1 MPDEDLLLSDVERR
15 VALRQLTAF
24 RMLSDDALGA
34 IARLSRRR
42 ELAPGSTT
50 VVEPG
55 HERMAVSLLG
65 GDLRVSRMGRP
76 SRVAEESHV
85 LGMYWLARDSMPL
98 ELYTE
103 RGAVVLEF
111 AADRLDEVLEEHFP
125 VWLATAQ
132 GIASWLLN
140 LAPVSPLQTAERR
153 AESLV
158 PRLTERIA
166 ALQEAMPFA
175 RGYVD
180 ALMQLDE
187 EAVPV
192 RYEPGDVIWRA
203 GDVADSVLVV
213 LDGAVRGLTADEPSG
228 IGSLEL
234 FANRPRASALEAVEP
249 TTALRIGKELLY
261 DLVEDHHE
269 LARDLLAMIAASIV
283 QIME

>member
-1 MPDEDLLLSDVERR
+1 MPGEDLLLSDVERR
-15 VALRQLTAF
+15 VALRQIAAF
-24 RMLSDDALGA
+24 RTLSEDALGA

-50 VVEPG
+50 VVQPG
-55 HERMAVSLLG
+55 RERMAVSLLSG
-65 GDLRVSRMGRP
+65 VLRVSRMGRL
-76 SRVAEESHV
+76 SRVSQESHV

-111 AADRLDEVLEEHFP
+111 PADRLDEVLEEHFP
-125 VWLATAQ
+125 VWLSMAQ
-132 GIASWLLN
+132 AVASWQLN
-140 LAPVSPLQTAERR
+140 LAPVSPLQTAGRR
-153 AESLV
+153 AESV
-158 PRLTERIA
+158 VTRLTERIA

-187 EAVPV
+187 EAVTV

-203 GDVADSVLVV
+203 GDAADSVLVV
-213 LDGAVRGLTADEPSG
+213 LDGTVRGVTADEPSG

-234 FANRPRASALEAVEP
+234 FANRPRATALEAVEP

-283 QIME
+283 QVME

>member
-1 MPDEDLLLSDVERR
+1 MPGKDLLLSDVERR
-15 VALRQLTAF
+15 VALREIVAF
-24 RMLSDDALGA
+24 RTLSDDALGA

-50 VVEPG
+50 VIQSVQ
-55 HERMAVSLLG
+55 RLAVSLLG
-65 GDLRVSRMGRP
+65 GDLRISRMGRLSQVSQASP
-76 SRVAEESHV
+76 V

-111 AADRLDEVLEEHFP
+111 PADRLDEVLEEHFA
-125 VWLATAQ
+125 VWLSIAQ
-132 GIASWLLN
+132 AVASWLLN
-140 LAPVSPLQTAERR
+140 LAPVSPQQTAGRR
-153 AESLV
+153 PASV
-158 PRLTERIA
+158 VTRLTERIA
-166 ALQEAMPFA
+166 ALQEAIPFA

-187 EAVPV
+187 EAVTV

-203 GDVADSVLVV
+203 GDAADSVLVV
-213 LDGAVRGLTADEPSG
+213 LDGKVRGVTAEEPSG

-234 FANRPRASALEAVEP
+234 FANRPRTSTLEAVEP
-249 TTALRIGKELLY
+249 TTALQIGKDPLY
-261 DLVEDHHE
+261 DLVEDQHE

-283 QIME
+283 QLVE

>member
-1 MPDEDLLLSDVERR
+1 MPAEDLLLSDVERR
-15 VALRQLTAF
+15 VALRQMAVF
-24 RMLSDDALGA
+24 RALGEDALGA

-50 VVEPG
+50 VVQPG
-55 HERMAVSLLG
+55 RERVAMSLLG
-65 GDLRVSRMGRP
+65 GDLRVSRMG
-76 SRVAEESHV
+76 VAQESHM

-111 AADRLDEVLEEHFP
+111 PSDRLDEVFEEHFP
-125 VWLATAQ
+125 VWLAAAQ
-132 GIASWLLN
+132 AVASRLLN
-140 LAPVSPLQTAERR
+140 VAPVSPLQTAERR
-153 AESLV
+153 PESV
-158 PRLTERIA
+158 VTRLGERIA
-166 ALQEAMPFA
+166 ALQAAMPFA

-187 EAVPV
+187 EAVTV
-192 RYEPGDVIWRA
+192 RYEAGDVIWRA
-203 GDVADSVLVV
+203 GDAADRVLVV
-213 LDGAVRGLTADEPSG
+213 LDGTVRGVTADEPSG

-234 FANRPRASALEAVEP
+234 FANRPRATALEAVEP

-269 LARDLLAMIAASIV
+269 LARDLLAMVAASIV
-283 QIME
+283 QLTE

>member
-24 RMLSDDALGA
+24 RMLGDDALGA

-65 GDLRVSRMGRP
+65 GDLHVSRMGRP

-111 AADRLDEVLEEHFP
+111 PGDRLDEVLEEHFP
-125 VWLATAQ
+125 VWLATTQ
-132 GIASWLLN
+132 GVASWLLD

-153 AESLV
+153 AESV
-158 PRLTERIA
+158 VTRLTERIA

-187 EAVPV
+187 EAVTV
-192 RYEPGDVIWRA
+192 RYEPGEVIWRA
-203 GDVADSVLVV
+203 GDAADGVLVV
-213 LDGAVRGLTADEPSG
+213 LDGALRGVTADEPSG

-234 FANRPRASALEAVEP
+234 FAGRPRATALEAVEP

-269 LARDLLAMIAASIV
+269 LARDLLAMIAASV
-283 QIME
+283 VHLLE

>member
-1 MPDEDLLLSDVERR
+1 MPAEDLLLSDVERR
-15 VALRQLTAF
+15 VALRQIAAF
-24 RMLSDDALGA
+24 RTLSEDALGA

-42 ELAPGSTT
+42 ELAPGLAT
-50 VVEPG
+50 VVQPG
-55 HERMAVSLLG
+55 RERLAVSLLS

-76 SRVAEESHV
+76 SRVAQESHV

-103 RGAVVLEF
+103 GGAVVLEF
-111 AADRLDEVLEEHFP
+111 PADRLDEVLEEHFS
-125 VWLATAQ
+125 VWLSTAQ
-132 GIASWLLN
+132 AIASWLLN
-140 LAPVSPLQTAERR
+140 LAPTSLLQTAGRR
-153 AESLV
+153 SESV
-158 PRLTERIA
+158 VTRLTERIA

-187 EAVPV
+187 EAVTV

-203 GDVADSVLVV
+203 GDAADSVLVV
-213 LDGAVRGLTADEPSG
+213 LDGEMRGVTADEPSG

-234 FANRPRASALEAVEP
+234 FANRPRATALEAVES
-249 TTALRIGKELLY
+249 TTALRIGRELLY

-269 LARDLLAMIAASIV
+269 LARDLLAMVAASIV
-283 QIME
+283 QLME